1 MHRHSQSEKREGA
14 DLHEC
19 MEEKFLSAR
28 ETKDITDNVQ
38 GCEEIK
44 VLKYLFTYRR

>member
-1 MHRHSQSEKREGA
+1 
-14 DLHEC
+14 

-38 GCEEIK
+38 GCEDDASKIK
-44 VLKYLFTYRR
+44 ILRTDDESGVEFCFIL